1 MKNSIILKV
10 TNDKYEFI
18 LNMYESTKDM
28 AMRLNITIKNAQQK
42 ITIPTKNKK
51 YKYVRVWF
59 NDEEKLNEKE
69 NIENE

>member
-18 LNMYESTKDM
+18 LNMYESIKDM
-28 AMRLNITIKNAQQK
+28 ATKLNITERNARHK
-42 ITIPTKNKK
+42 TTIIPKKKK

-59 NDEEKLNEKE
+59 KDEEQLNEKE
-69 NIENE
+69 NI